1 MRSRGRSE
9 RVTLADVARMAGV
22 SLATASKVLNGRSD
36 VGPRTRELV
45 LEAMAEIGYM
55 PTAARH
61 EQTRGRTLVTVL
73 DIVESRYAGT
83 VLQGILVAATSAQ
96 AELLLRLPSDGAA
109 ATSPTA
115 ARARMEREKASGVV
129 GIIALAVAVPD
140 SLLLAAE
147 ELMVPVVT
155 IDPIDTSESR
165 LVSIG
170 STNWAGGRSATEHVI
185 TLGHRRIGWIGGP
198 LGSAPSLERFHGY
211 QAALSSAGIAPD
223 GALIRHEAFSVEAG
237 HRHGRDLLALD
248 ERPTAIVA
256 GNDEI
261 AVGVLAAAKD
271 FGISVPGELSVTGF
285 DDTPQT
291 EWTTPR
297 LTSVRQPLVGMGRM
311 AVETV
316 LGMADG
322 VQPASRHLQL
332 ATTLSVRD
340 STGPVPRS

>member
-61 EQTRGRTLVTVL
+61 EQPRGRTLVTVL

-109 ATSPTA
+109 AMSPTA
-115 ARARMEREKASGVV
+115 ARAWMEREKASGVV
-129 GIIALAVAVPD
+129 GIIALAIAVPN

-155 IDPIDTSESR
+155 IDPIDTSESG

-185 TLGHRRIGWIGGP
+185 KLGHRRIGWIGGP

-271 FGISVPGELSVTGF
+271 FGIPVPGELSVTGF

>member
-1 MRSRGRSE
+1 MRSRGRSD
-9 RVTLADVARMAGV
+9 RVTLADVARTAGV

-115 ARARMEREKASGVV
+115 ARAWMEREKASGVV
-129 GIIALAVAVPD
+129 GIIALAVAVPG

-261 AVGVLAAAKD
+261 ALGVLAAAKD

-291 EWTTPR
+291 EWTTPK

-332 ATTLSVRD
+332 ATTLSVRE